1 MKITGINNLNQTHLY
16 TTTITY
22 PRTVEIYQGH
32 YPEKHILHNLKI
44 KIDEYLKTKLDKNQT
59 NVYGKKTDFF
69 AFNEEENYVLFLR
82 YMIDKIVN
90 SLEGHIFNH
99 FDTKFEVQAWAN
111 VLEKDDYVQNHN
123 HTCYHSIL
131 YLSEGADLVL
141 PELGLSLSP
150 RCGDWYLLPPYV
162 LHYCNKYNKEQ
173 KRYSLISNFVDKN
186 DWQELKNKKI
196 IT

>member
-1 MKITGINNLNQTHLY
+1 MALSEVKIVSGINKQVTPTGAEGKWIDCDNVRFRY
-16 TTTITY
+16 
-22 PRTVEIYQGH
+22 G
-32 YPEKHILHNLKI
+32 YPEKIGGW
-44 KIDEYLKTKLDKNQT
+44 EQTKLDKNQT

-99 FDTKFEVQAWAN
+99 FDTKFEVQAWSN